1 MLRAAPVLSLSLFCL
16 AVVTVAGCKKP
27 EDAQAAAAKKAPAAP
42 PVKLPMLTVT
52 EQPTP
57 EVLVLTGTV
66 AADQRAEVT
75 ADTAG
80 KVINVMVERGQR
92 VKLGQ
97 AVVSLDVRSA
107 ALSQQEAAANLSA
120 AKVQRQNAED
130 ECARAK
136 SLLDKGAIT
145 KSDWDKQNT
154 ACQAALAQVTAAEA
168 RVGMM
173 QKSVT
178 DGIVRA
184 PFDGLVGEKDV
195 VPGEWVTP
203 GKPLFTLV
211 DDNPLR
217 INLSVPEVAVRAV
230 SLGEPVSLQTVA
242 FPDKQYSAKV
252 TRMGVEIGSDRALT
266 VEATLDPGSPL
277 LPGMFA
283 EAHIKIGESPH
294 AVLPADAVVKRG
306 KVWHAFV
313 DAKGELE
320 DHIVQLGEP
329 PGPGQVSILQ
339 GVVKGD
345 KVVAK
350 VTDAVVDGLKVT
362 E

>member
-1 MLRAAPVLSLSLFCL
+1 MLRAVPALSLICVSGL
-16 AVVTVAGCKKP
+16 VAALPACKKQ
-27 EDAQAAAAKKAPAAP
+27 EDTSATAAAKAPAAP
-42 PVKLPMLTVT
+42 PVKVPLITAA
-52 EQPTP
+52 EQATP

-66 AADQRAEVT
+66 AADQRAQVT
-75 ADTAG
+75 ADTQG

-97 AVVSLDVRSA
+97 AVVTLDVRTA
-107 ALSQQEAAANLSA
+107 ALSQREANANLSA

-154 ACQAALAQVTAAEA
+154 QCQSALDQVAAAEA
-168 RVGMM
+168 RTAMM
-173 QKSVT
+173 EKQVS
-178 DGIVRA
+178 DGVVRA

-203 GKPLFTLV
+203 GKALFTLV

-230 SLGEPVSLQTVA
+230 QLGEPVTLTTVA
-242 FPDKQYSAKV
+242 FPDKTFTAKV
-252 TRMGVEIGSDRALT
+252 TRMGVEIGQDRALT
-266 VEATLDPGSPL
+266 VEATIDPGSPL

-283 EAHIKIGESPH
+283 EAHIKIGEAQHP
-294 AVLPADAVVKRG
+294 VLPADAIVKRG

-313 DAKGELE
+313 DVKGELQ
-320 DHIVQLGEP
+320 DRIVQLGEP
-329 PGPGQVSILQ
+329 PAPNQVTILQ
-339 GVVKGD
+339 GVAKGD

-350 VTDAVVDGLKVT
+350 VTDQVVDGLKVV